1 VIVIVLFTGTTGSPP
16 DVQLFPG
23 SSTVCRSS
31 KILFRRRVL
40 TEIIIQPFTYRDYWW
55 GTCLSTQNMVICVSV
70 LNRTRNKE
78 IELLHSW
85 VNLSVCGPDEGRNGF
100 EISQSP
106 DRAEEIG
113 TDFML
118 FVPEN

>member
-1 VIVIVLFTGTTGSPP
+1 
-16 DVQLFPG
+16 
-23 SSTVCRSS
+23 
-31 KILFRRRVL
+31 
-40 TEIIIQPFTYRDYWW
+40 
-55 GTCLSTQNMVICVSV
+55 MVICVSV

-113 TDFML
+113 TDKTEATSFL
-118 FVPEN
+118 QQDILGLAFYRPGRARLELVDYGRDY